1 MLCQHIM
8 YENRL
13 GCVPLSV
20 VKQEGH
26 SFFMKNKRN
35 TLKKYPDFFGNYEY
49 SAYLCKI

>member
-13 GCVPLSV
+13 GCVPFLLLNRKGTV
-20 VKQEGH
+20 FYE
-26 SFFMKNKRN
+26 NKRN
-35 TLKKYPDFFGNYEY
+35 TLKKYPEIFGNYEY